1 MPERLLDL
9 KIEDFAHPDDTAAM
23 RSLTKIKALDKAMS
37 AIEDKTYRLYLRM
50 DTLGNCVRLTRDNAP
65 DICAIVED
73 VCEILNYA
81 PIPELYSTRSYKLD
95 ILPRGVDRP
104 VLIIPDFILNR
115 YDKALLYFD
124 FGRAITRLKSGYMKF
139 YTAALMIISVTDE
152 VPFVSETVKL
162 SFANWLRKSELTAD
176 RGGLLACQN
185 YRAAMSFLMNKA
197 GMPVQEN
204 RNVQITEYVESC
216 KIDSQLVKFGKNI
229 QTLTNCT
236 GWANDRILELFNWNA
251 TGQYDELLE
260 RYLG

>member
-1 MPERLLDL
+1 MPERLVDL

-23 RSLTKIKALDKAMS
+23 RSLMKIKALDKAMA
-37 AIEDKTYRLYLRM
+37 AIEDRTYRLYIRM
-50 DTLGNCVRLTRDNAP
+50 DTLGNCVRLTKSNAP
-65 DICAIVED
+65 DIYAIVED
-73 VCEILNYA
+73 VCKILDYT
-81 PIPELYSTRSYKLD
+81 PVPELYSTRSYKLD
-95 ILPRGVDRP
+95 IIPRGVDQP

-115 YDKALLYFD
+115 YDEALLYFD

-139 YTAALMIISVTDE
+139 YTAASALISVTGE
-152 VPFVSETVKL
+152 IPFVSEATQL

-204 RNVQITEYVESC
+204 RNVQITEYVETC
-216 KIDSQLVKFGKNI
+216 KIDRQLVKFGKGI

-251 TGQYDELLE
+251 SGQYDELLE
-260 RYLG
+260 QYLG

>member
-23 RSLTKIKALDKAMS
+23 RSLTKIKSLDKAMS
-37 AIEDKTYRLYLRM
+37 AIEDRTYRLYLRM
-50 DTLGNCVRLTRDNAP
+50 DTLGNCVRLTTDNAP

-124 FGRAITRLKSGYMKF
+124 FGRAITR
-139 YTAALMIISVTDE
+139 
-152 VPFVSETVKL
+152 
-162 SFANWLRKSELTAD
+162 
-176 RGGLLACQN
+176 
-185 YRAAMSFLMNKA
+185 FLMNNA

-236 GWANDRILELFNWNA
+236 GWANDRILELFKWNA